1 MAEDFK
7 LGLLYENTFKENYPD
22 LNQAELEAKYLE
34 EFKTFKKS
42 KKLSHTLAW
51 QAFQKERGTLLAPD
65 PKGKWGDGR
74 SLFRASIKSDG
85 KLSVDIAPQV
95 RAWRTK
101 FLTEGSP
108 GTKLALKDTGKQFY
122 DSETGHTLQIHHEK
136 GISEYGPFI
145 DESIKKLIPGSPTKV
160 LREGLQ
166 EYKTFKKWAFD
177 SGRVFGDKV
186 ENYTALLKNQHIN
199 IPGSVHWLRSKEGP
213 FYSVKL
219 SGGSAF
225 DDKGKAVKKLKA
237 QTGVS
242 VTPTQDLLNKAYRKG
257 YTKNYDITKPGT
269 IWDEMGTWHDLT
281 EQSTKDATA
290 LTRQLANPIDGPKKP
305 PKIDEARIKS
315 TDIKNQIPVIK
326 KIAAEYEANEGLSK
340 IDAINKAK
348 IEYNRIRYGDTL
360 ARGIDIRKL
369 GLLSGGV
376 VTALKG
382 LPGQAATFA
391 KGFLGPEDLF
401 DENVTVNFAQFQ
413 NRVDAGDNVFTAA
426 KEEGMD
432 ALVGF
437 KDQLL
442 TTGGLLTGMKGISM
456 LGTKGAAVA
465 TGAGGVFGAVAP
477 PLLTYAVY
485 EGVNSY
491 LKERTG
497 RSLNERVIMDTGYA
511 SLLKTDRVVNQE
523 VDDDGVSREVVTYE
537 KDPEVEEEKWDK
549 MRTYFENRNK

>member
-1 MAEDFK
+1 MASKETFK
-7 LGLLYENTFKENYPD
+7 LELLYENTFKDNHPN

-34 EFKTFKKS
+34 EFQDFKKS
-42 KKLSHTLAW
+42 KKLSHVLAW
-51 QAFQKERGTLLAPD
+51 REFQKERGTLLAPD
-65 PKGKWGDGR
+65 PKGKWGNGR

-122 DSETGHTLQIHHEK
+122 DSKTGHALQIHHEK

-145 DESIKKLIPGSPTKV
+145 DESIRKLLPGNSSRV
-160 LREGLQ
+160 LNEGLQ

-199 IPGSVHWLRSKEGP
+199 IPGSVHWLRGPSGP
-213 FYSVKL
+213 FASVKA

-225 DDKGKAVKKLKA
+225 DDKAKAVRTLKA

-242 VTPTQDLLNKAYRKG
+242 LTPTQDLLNKAYRKG

-281 EQSTKDATA
+281 DQSTKDATA
-290 LTRQLANPIDGPKKP
+290 LARQTANPIDGPKKT

-315 TDIKNQIPVIK
+315 TNIDDQIPVIK
-326 KIAAEYEANEGLSK
+326 KIAEQYEANEGLSK

-360 ARGIDIRKL
+360 ARGLDTRKL
-369 GLLSGGV
+369 GLIEKAVETAKKIQEIPGVKPTLEVLDTARRHPVATTLTTIPVLSAFDVADAAESG
-376 VTALKG
+376 TALLK
-382 LPGQAATFA
+382 
-391 KGFLGPEDLF
+391 DDYS
-401 DENVTVNFAQFQ
+401 DENEKKNKLQKMSDQ
-413 NRVDAGDNVFTAA
+413 YKFTSA
-426 KEEGMD
+426 
-432 ALVGF
+432 
-437 KDQLL
+437 
-442 TTGGLLTGMKGISM
+442 TTGIASLNPFAAPVAAPTSAVSAAVHLILKNRLHRMDEKEKRIDNFLNPKNFGQTELKHYDPYEGIST
-456 LGTKGAAVA
+456 L
-465 TGAGGVFGAVAP
+465 
-477 PLLTYAVY
+477 
-485 EGVNSY
+485 
-491 LKERTG
+491 
-497 RSLNERVIMDTGYA
+497 
-511 SLLKTDRVVNQE
+511 
-523 VDDDGVSREVVTYE
+523 
-537 KDPEVEEEKWDK
+537 
-549 MRTYFENRNK
+549 